1 MAFVYI
7 ERTVDIMRNLNFLC
21 LLGFLFQSIIISA
34 AQDQKT
40 SITQCIEGAEAQLQE
55 KACLHALGQEECAD
69 RAEECEQS
77 EVVEDGDE
85 RFAEAV
91 KECWGSTINKKDRKE
106 CVINVIR
113 EQHQV
118 DQLLTDLQ

>member
-1 MAFVYI
+1 MFTYD
-7 ERTVDIMRNLNFLC
+7 RTVEIMRRLNFICILS
-21 LLGFLFQSIIISA
+21 FLSQVTTILA
-34 AQDQKT
+34 AADPKPA
-40 SITQCIEGAEAQLQE
+40 ITQCIEEAEAEILE
-55 KACLHALGQEECAD
+55 KACVNVLVQEECQD

-113 EQHQV
+113 EQHRV

>member
-1 MAFVYI
+1 
-7 ERTVDIMRNLNFLC
+7 MRQLNFIY
-21 LLGFLFQSIIISA
+21 LLGFLTQSIIIVA
-34 AQDQKT
+34 ANDQET
-40 SITQCIEGAEAQLQE
+40 SCTQCINGSEAERQE
-55 KACLHALGQEECAD
+55 KVFVNALGREYCAD
-69 RAEECEQS
+69 GADEGEQS

-91 KECWGSTINKKDRKE
+91 KECWGSTINKKNRKE